1 MDMTLPILT
10 TGLAFFLSQRNM
22 FSPRNSFE
30 LNTYIMETSY
40 AFNMNNLQLFP
51 YIASNKIE
59 N

>member
-1 MDMTLPILT
+1 
-10 TGLAFFLSQRNM
+10 M

-40 AFNMNNLQLFP
+40 VFNMNNLQLFP